1 MPLVTAATVKGY
13 IPELSGSGADAIIT
27 SIISRVETQFSQFL
41 GFPRADSN
49 VYTLDSTTYT
59 LYLDGP
65 MYSDSEVLV
74 LPIKPVT
81 AITSVHSDVDRV
93 YGSSSL
99 IAASEYELDIVSGRV
114 ILKPNQATQVFDNSF
129 RAIKVICTAGFTSA
143 PADLEHA
150 ICYQSALIFRGRS
163 NIGNE
168 SINQRQASV
177 RLKRLILEDEVKEI
191 LYPFRPSEA
200 LL

>member
-1 MPLVTAATVKGY
+1 MALVTAATVKGY

-65 MYSDSEVLV
+65 MFSDAEVLV
-74 LPIKPVT
+74 LPVKPVT
-81 AITSVHSDVDRV
+81 AITSIHSDVERV

-99 IAASEYELDIVSGRV
+99 IAASEYELDVVNGRV

-129 RAIKVICTAGFTSA
+129 RAIKVVCTAGFTSA

-150 ICYQSALIFRGRS
+150 ICYQSALVFRGRS
-163 NIGNE
+163 NIGQT
-168 SINQRQASV
+168 SISQRQASV
-177 RLKRLILEDEVKEI
+177 RLKRMMIEDEVKEI
-191 LYPFRPSEA
+191 LFNYRTSQA